1 MPPLDLSHIPVVDNH
16 CHGVYAHQG
25 PFTPDQWRCYF
36 TESREPKTR
45 TEHVATTLF
54 YRRLVHT
61 LAEFLG
67 CPPTEAAVLAARQA
81 RAPHDLIRDL
91 LRAANIAALLVDQG
105 YPPPDQV
112 MPDARVGQL
121 VGCRTL
127 PMLRLE
133 VLFQRLIGE
142 HASMAAV
149 IEALRTELADVRAQG
164 YVALK
169 TIVAYRTGLDIRTW
183 PDAAVATA
191 FRTARQAVAEHG
203 AVRLAHQPLLDTLL
217 HVAFAAAAQQELPVQ
232 FHTGYGDTDADLRL
246 ANPLHLRAVLE
257 QPAYHGMPVV
267 VLHEAYPYT
276 REGAYLAAVY
286 DRVYLDLSY
295 ATPFLSYTEM
305 LAFTRAALGVAPT
318 SKLLYSSDAV
328 GLPELHWISAIQG
341 RRILGTVLDE
351 AVAHGEL
358 STNEAE
364 AAGEAMLRGNAM
376 RLYRL

>member
-25 PFTPDQWRCYF
+25 PFTIEQWRGCF
-36 TESREPKTR
+36 TESRDPNTR
-45 TEHVATTLF
+45 TQHVATTLF
-54 YRRLVHT
+54 YQRLIHT
-61 LAEFLG
+61 LAEFMG
-67 CPPTEAAVLAARQA
+67 CAPTEVAVLVARQA
-81 RAPHDLIRDL
+81 RAPHELIGDL
-91 LRAANIAALLVDQG
+91 LRAANIEALLVDQG
-105 YPPPDQV
+105 YPPSDQV
-112 MPDARVGQL
+112 MPDALVGQL
-121 VGCRTL
+121 GGCRTL

-142 HASMAAV
+142 HARLATV
-149 IEALRTELADVRAQG
+149 IEALRAELADVRARG
-164 YVALK
+164 FVALK

-183 PDAAVATA
+183 PPAAVAAA
-191 FRTARQAVAEHG
+191 FRTARQAVAERG
-203 AVRLAHQPLLDTLL
+203 EVRLAHPPLLDTLL
-217 HVAFAAAAQQELPVQ
+217 HVAFAAAAQQEVPVQ

-257 QPAYHGMPVV
+257 QRAYRGLPVV
-267 VLHEAYPYT
+267 LLHEAYPYT

-295 ATPFLSYTEM
+295 ATPFLSYGEM

-328 GLPELHWISAIQG
+328 GLPELHWIGAIQG
-341 RRILGTVLDE
+341 RRILGAALGE

-358 STNEAE
+358 SAAE
-364 AAGEAMLRGNAM
+364 AVAAGTAVLRDNAV